1 MSGRF
6 KLKPISLRNLFHLG
20 TRFYLACL
28 FVAVYLLLLLYGL
41 VLAHSTGE
49 PGAGYP
55 TTSDVRHLVRT
66 LLGVLCGAAVVLPPW
81 RVYEKWAY
89 AIYALSLAGL
99 VAVLLFAPPGRATRR
114 WLELGFM
121 SFQVSE
127 IGKIALVLA
136 LARYL
141 KTTRRKASTRTSLGT
156 LFLTL
161 IPMVL
166 IAREPDLGTSLLLV
180 PILFS
185 LLFCARGKGTHVL
198 IIFLAGL
205 AVAPLIYEYGLA
217 DYQKRRL
224 LGFMSPDAAR
234 LDPDAVLQRERAR
247 EAIGTGGFW
256 GKGLGEGD
264 RSLPVRKSDFV
275 FAVVAEELG
284 FAGAGFLLLL
294 YALFFWLCLEIG
306 AGTYDLFARLTCI
319 GVGVAVGAQ
328 ALINVSVAM
337 GLLPVT
343 GMNLPLV
350 SQGGSS
356 LLATSIGAA
365 LVVNVALRPPHSLAL
380 RSRTVRRKVG
390 RV

>member
-1 MSGRF
+1 MSGSF
-6 KLKPISLRNLFHLG
+6 KLKRFSTKDVFPLG
-20 TRFYLACL
+20 TRFYLVCL
-28 FVAVYLLLLLYGL
+28 FAAVYLFLLLYGL
-41 VLAHSTGE
+41 ILAHSTGE
-49 PGAGYP
+49 PGAPYP
-55 TTSDVRHLVRT
+55 ATSDVRHLVRT
-66 LLGVLCGAAVVLPPW
+66 LLGVLCAAAVVFPPW
-81 RVYEKWAY
+81 RFYEKWAY
-89 AIYALSLAGL
+89 AIYSFSLAGL
-99 VAVLLFAPPGRATRR
+99 LAVLLFAPAGRATRR

-127 IGKIALVLA
+127 VGKIALVLA

-141 KTTRRKASTRTSLGT
+141 KTTRRKASVRTSLVA
-156 LFLTL
+156 LVMTL
-161 IPMVL
+161 IPIVL

-180 PILFS
+180 PVFFS
-185 LLFCARGKGTHVL
+185 LLFCARGKGVHIL

-205 AVAPLIYEYGLA
+205 AVAPLLYEYGLA

-275 FAVVAEELG
+275 FAVVAEEMG
-284 FAGAGFLLLL
+284 FAGAAFLLLL
-294 YALFFWLCLEIG
+294 YALFFYLCCEIA

-319 GVGVAVGAQ
+319 GIGTSVGVQ
-328 ALINVSVAM
+328 ALINVSVAV

-365 LVVNVALRPPHSLAL
+365 LVVNIALRPPHSLAL
-380 RSRTVRRKVG
+380 RSRTVRKTAG
-390 RV
+390 